1 MAFNV
6 NTFRGEALK
15 KGGARASLFEIQ
27 LFQPAGGTLNGGDL
41 ISKTPFL
48 VRAGIIPQSTLGT
61 IPVPY
66 FGRQVKLAGNRTF
79 DDWTVTVMND
89 EGFEIRNALENWSHR
104 INQHSGNLNQYGT
117 NPAQYKAQALVKQYS
132 KEGGVIQTYKFD
144 GLYPVAISQIDLAWE
159 SEAIEEFTCTF
170 AYDWWEHQEAA
181 VN

>member
-6 NTFRGEALK
+6 NTFRGELAQ
-15 KGGARASLFEIQ
+15 GGARPSLFEIQ

-41 ISKTPFL
+41 ISKSPFM
-48 VRAGIIPQSTLGT
+48 VRAGQIPQSTLGT
-61 IPVPY
+61 VIVPY

-89 EGFEIRNALENWSHR
+89 EDFKIRNAMENWSHR
-104 INQHSGNLNQYGT
+104 INNHSENINQYGV
-117 NPAQYKAQALVKQYS
+117 NPSQYKAQALVKQYS

-144 GLYPVAISQIDLAWE
+144 GLYPVAVSPIDLAWE
-159 SEAIEEFTCTF
+159 AEAIEEFTITF
-170 AYDWWEHQEAA
+170 AYDWWEHQESA